1 MSMRAI
7 CRILSIMILLVSGST
22 LPSLA
27 FTNYQKC
34 DVSSDLDFFDLTA
47 YPVEA
52 YIPSIDED
60 GNTYLRGVELENAA
74 ANHYRNQYSKA
85 NVVKLTMDRYA
96 SLTANSPDAFKNFE
110 SKLIIVDP
118 ECNELKLFYGNLI
131 GNSVVG
137 LRTFF
142 KMYDAAERLEHEALQ
157 EFIKQR
163 VSLKSKFIHEIIRL
177 LKSDLAYDPTLTK
190 ATLAAQFLK
199 DMRVGEGNNHKIGG
213 ELALLAFAKKGGE
226 VKSKN
231 IDLQAFIISPQSFR
245 GIKQYDKTL
254 ILLST
259 GIAHVIPDLDVR
271 LTKYALGQLGVST
284 TEVFIKQ
291 IHDGDDI
298 VCQLDE
304 VKHWYTTENGS
315 VTRECNFTQ
324 LVIKSIQTD
333 GWQATLDKEF
343 NPISYARISD
353 IYARHGIIK
362 IVH

>member
-1 MSMRAI
+1 MRAI
-7 CRILSIMILLVSGST
+7 CRILGIIILLIGGST
-22 LPSLA
+22 PPSLA
-27 FTNYQKC
+27 FTNYQQC
-34 DVSSDLDFFDLTA
+34 DVSSDVDFFDLTA

-52 YIPSIDED
+52 YMPSVDED

-85 NVVKLTMDRYA
+85 NVVRLTMDRYA
-96 SLTANSPDAFKNFE
+96 SLTANSPDVFKNFE

-137 LRTFF
+137 LRTYF
-142 KMYDAAERLEHEALQ
+142 KMYDAAERLEHKALQ

-177 LKSDLAYDPTLTK
+177 LKSDLAYDPALTK
-190 ATLAAQFLK
+190 ATLAVQFLK

-226 VKSKN
+226 IKSKN

-245 GIKQYDKTL
+245 GIKQYDKAL
-254 ILLST
+254 VLLST
-259 GIAHVIPDLDVR
+259 GVAHVIPDLDVR

-284 TEVFIKQ
+284 TEVFIKK
-291 IHDGDDI
+291 IHDGDDV

-304 VKHWYTTENGS
+304 VKHWYTVENGS

-324 LVIKSIQTD
+324 LIIKSIQTD
-333 GWQATLDKEF
+333 GWKATLDEES
-343 NPISYARISD
+343 NPISYSRISD

-362 IVH
+362 IVY